1 MDEEETAEIDEA
13 TSNEASNA
21 ALAVAAAASD
31 DMQVVETETVAEA
44 SSVAEAENVVVQ
56 AITEHS
62 RARLENMLE
71 GVENMVEELSYL
83 IGHDAA
89 SYEASNPA
97 IANAAAAAHPSV
109 QAESASDTRT
119 QFDTAHRVYHNST
132 DRLTNMLRAVDDMVV
147 EVSDFTNLI
156 RDVDTLRDEPD
167 ATTDEAPAAAVETVA
182 AADEA
187 EASASPP
194 PAVEELPQEAEPQ
207 QEVEPH
213 IAEMPEDSASSD
225 SISSD
230 MSLGSPGSEDDSDI
244 EAMPR
249 WMIPAN
255 RVRSAVDML
264 VSQARTQDGGISS
277 FLRRENFLQRVRSMV
292 FSQDRIRNRVT
303 NEANAVAEDTA
314 EVETPPMDTEMNDD
328 VRFDTNLPAEHSYF
342 GNNLNRVPGVDYLEV
357 GSTHRMLIFMHQHIL
372 FPGEVLPF
380 MINGSII
387 DEEVNDAG
395 RDGVIFGVGFPLM
408 QPPDDNPHKLYGVTC
423 QIYEKGESGNHLVFY
438 KSRALQRIVINC
450 DDIQGN
456 PFRPPQYIARNPT
469 MKCYSKVKILPE
481 YFLPEPLKCLDMGS
495 LNRFR
500 DIPSMKDKFQR
511 YQLTTTPWPLEACQ
525 EYSFEDII
533 EKARKK
539 LEIHK
544 IDTMPRCPIQL
555 SFWLVRNLH
564 LTEKMMR
571 LTFLT
576 NSVNTRL
583 QLIGTTLKQ
592 ESLFYCRYCNSSL
605 ASCSDLFAM
614 SKHGVQTQYCNS
626 GGYIH
631 ETNTVYR
638 VISHAI
644 GYSGEPSTEFSWFP
658 GYQWHIIIC
667 KFCAQHVGWEFKAVE
682 PNLAPKVFFGLAGSS
697 VRIGRTSERTPTNN
711 GSTFVVRNLMRLV
724 SRELE

>member
-1 MDEEETAEIDEA
+1 MDDEETAEIDEP
-13 TSNEASNA
+13 TSNDATA
-21 ALAVAAAASD
+21 GAAS
-31 DMQVVETETVAEA
+31 DMQVV
-44 SSVAEAENVVVQ
+44 AEAEAEAGLDDERHFVQ
-56 AITEHS
+56 IAAAARAHES
-62 RARLENMLE
+62 NRARLENMLE
-71 GVENMVEELSYL
+71 EVDSMFEEVSELMGDVTDLMRRANELREETGTAIVPVPTS
-83 IGHDAA
+83 DPAA
-89 SYEASNPA
+89 VPV
-97 IANAAAAAHPSV
+97 P
-109 QAESASDTRT
+109 D
-119 QFDTAHRVYHNST
+119 
-132 DRLTNMLRAVDDMVV
+132 VV
-147 EVSDFTNLI
+147 EG
-156 RDVDTLRDEPD
+156 
-167 ATTDEAPAAAVETVA
+167 
-182 AADEA
+182 
-187 EASASPP
+187 SPP
-194 PAVEELPQEAEPQ
+194 SPAVAEQ
-207 QEVEPH
+207 QLEVEQAPVA
-213 IAEMPEDSASSD
+213 IDSLSDASMSSRHSGSD
-225 SISSD
+225 V
-230 MSLGSPGSEDDSDI
+230 SLSALSAQSEDDSDI
-244 EAMPR
+244 EAVPR

-264 VSQARTQDGGISS
+264 VSQARSQDGGIAT
-277 FLRRENFLQRVRSMV
+277 LMRRENFLQRVRSMV
-292 FSQDRIRNRVT
+292 FSQDRLRSRVS
-303 NEANAVAEDTA
+303 NEANAAAEDSPDFLP
-314 EVETPPMDTEMNDD
+314 PPMDADMDED

-342 GNNLNRVPGVDYLEV
+342 GTNLNRVPGVDYLEV

-380 MINGSII
+380 MIDGSII
-387 DEEVNDAG
+387 DEEVHDTG

-408 QPPDDNPHKLYGVTC
+408 MPPDDNPNKLYGVTC
-423 QIYEKGESGNHLVFY
+423 QIYEKGEGGRQQVFY

-450 DDIQGN
+450 HDIQG
-456 PFRPPQYIARNPT
+456 PPQYIARNPS
-469 MKCYSKVKILPE
+469 MKCYSNVKILPE
-481 YFLPEPLKCLDMGS
+481 YFLPEPLKCIDMGS
-495 LNRFR
+495 INRFR

-511 YQLTTTPWPLEACQ
+511 FQLTTTPWPLEACE
-525 EYSFEDII
+525 EYSFKDIV

-544 IDTMPRCPIQL
+544 IDTMPKCPIQL

-576 NSVNTRL
+576 DSVNIRL
-583 QLIGTTLKQ
+583 QLIGSTLKQ

-626 GGYIH
+626 AGYIH

-682 PNLAPKVFFGLAGSS
+682 PNLSPKVFFGLAGSS
-697 VRIGRTSERTPTNN
+697 VRIGKTIEGTPTN
-711 GSTFVVRNLMRLV
+711 GSTFVVRNLLRLV

>member
-1 MDEEETAEIDEA
+1 MDDEETAEIDETSSSSRNTNTNANAMA
-13 TSNEASNA
+13 T
-21 ALAVAAAASD
+21 V
-31 DMQVVETETVAEA
+31 TETAAEMHVELEQGEEIPQGSGNGGGTGAGDGTRAEA
-44 SSVAEAENVVVQ
+44 GASAIHAETTAHVSELMVDVTELMRRANQLREDAGTGAVPQNPTVATNTTPPAEIEEEAEGPEQQ
-56 AITEHS
+56 AEQALVNNDSPS
-62 RARLENMLE
+62 RASM
-71 GVENMVEELSYL
+71 
-83 IGHDAA
+83 
-89 SYEASNPA
+89 
-97 IANAAAAAHPSV
+97 
-109 QAESASDTRT
+109 
-119 QFDTAHRVYHNST
+119 
-132 DRLTNMLRAVDDMVV
+132 
-147 EVSDFTNLI
+147 
-156 RDVDTLRDEPD
+156 
-167 ATTDEAPAAAVETVA
+167 
-182 AADEA
+182 
-187 EASASPP
+187 
-194 PAVEELPQEAEPQ
+194 
-207 QEVEPH
+207 
-213 IAEMPEDSASSD
+213 SSRH
-225 SISSD
+225 SGSD
-230 MSLGSPGSEDDSDI
+230 MSLDSPGSEDDSDA
-244 EAMPR
+244 EAVPR

-264 VSQARTQDGGISS
+264 VSQARNRDGGIATL
-277 FLRRENFLQRVRSMV
+277 LRRENFLQRVRSMV
-292 FSQDRIRNRVT
+292 FSQDRIRGRASDDANNADVINT
-303 NEANAVAEDTA
+303 VPDDTSEAS
-314 EVETPPMDTEMNDD
+314 PPPPLDVDMEEG

-342 GNNLNRVPGVDYLEV
+342 GTNLNRVPGVDYLEV

-380 MINGSII
+380 MIDGNII
-387 DEEVNDAG
+387 DEEIEDTG

-423 QIYEKGESGNHLVFY
+423 QIYEKGESGRQHVFY

-450 DDIQGN
+450 DDIQG
-456 PFRPPQYIARNPT
+456 PPQYIARNPT

-481 YFLPEPLKCLDMGS
+481 YFLPEPLKCIDMGS

-500 DIPSMKDKFQR
+500 DIPSMQDKFR
-511 YQLTTTPWPLEACQ
+511 RFQLTTTPWPVEACG
-525 EYSFEDII
+525 EYSFEHIV
-533 EKARKK
+533 EKARQK

-544 IDTMPRCPIQL
+544 IDTMPKCPIQL

-576 NSVNTRL
+576 DSVNIRL
-583 QLIGTTLKQ
+583 QIIGTTLKH

-605 ASCSDLFAM
+605 AYCSDLFAM

-626 GGYIH
+626 AGYIH

-638 VISHAI
+638 VIAHAI

-697 VRIGRTSERTPTNN
+697 VRIGKASERTPTH
-711 GSTFVVRNLMRLV
+711 GSRFVVRNLLRLV

>member
-1 MDEEETAEIDEA
+1 MDDEETAEIDE
-13 TSNEASNA
+13 TSSSSTNTTTNTNTNA
-21 ALAVAAAASD
+21 AA
-31 DMQVVETETVAEA
+31 TVAEMQVELGIDEEITQSSGNDAGAEDGARSEAGA
-44 SSVAEAENVVVQ
+44 S
-56 AITEHS
+56 AIAAVTTAHVNS
-62 RARLENMLE
+62 RARLENMIEEVDNMFEEVSELMVDVTE
-71 GVENMVEELSYL
+71 LMRRANQLREDTGTVAPPQNPNVATNATPPVEIEE
-83 IGHDAA
+83 
-89 SYEASNPA
+89 EAETPDQ
-97 IANAAAAAHPSV
+97 
-109 QAESASDTRT
+109 QAEQAVVTNDSPSRAS
-119 QFDTAHRVYHNST
+119 
-132 DRLTNMLRAVDDMVV
+132 
-147 EVSDFTNLI
+147 VSS
-156 RDVDTLRDEPD
+156 RH
-167 ATTDEAPAAAVETVA
+167 
-182 AADEA
+182 
-187 EASASPP
+187 SG
-194 PAVEELPQEAEPQ
+194 
-207 QEVEPH
+207 
-213 IAEMPEDSASSD
+213 
-225 SISSD
+225 SD
-230 MSLGSPGSEDDSDI
+230 MSLDSPGSEDDSDA
-244 EAMPR
+244 EAVPR

-264 VSQARTQDGGISS
+264 VSQARNRDGDDTSESS
-277 FLRRENFLQRVRSMV
+277 
-292 FSQDRIRNRVT
+292 
-303 NEANAVAEDTA
+303 
-314 EVETPPMDTEMNDD
+314 PPPPLDVDMEEG

-342 GNNLNRVPGVDYLEV
+342 GTNLNRVPGVDYLEV

-380 MINGSII
+380 MIDGSII
-387 DEEVNDAG
+387 DEEIEDAG

-423 QIYEKGESGNHLVFY
+423 QIYEKGESGRQHVFY

-450 DDIQGN
+450 DDIQG
-456 PFRPPQYIARNPT
+456 PPQYIARNPT

-481 YFLPEPLKCLDMGS
+481 YFLPEPLKCIDMGS

-500 DIPSMKDKFQR
+500 DIPSMQDKFR
-511 YQLTTTPWPLEACQ
+511 RFQLTTTPWPVEACG
-525 EYSFEDII
+525 EYSFEHIV
-533 EKARKK
+533 EKARQK

-544 IDTMPRCPIQL
+544 IDTMPKCPIQL

-576 NSVNTRL
+576 DSVNIRL
-583 QLIGTTLKQ
+583 QIIGTTLKQ

-605 ASCSDLFAM
+605 AYCSDLFAM

-626 GGYIH
+626 AGYIH

-638 VISHAI
+638 VIAHAI

-697 VRIGRTSERTPTNN
+697 VRIGKTSERTPTH
-711 GSTFVVRNLMRLV
+711 GSTFVVRNLLRLV

>member
-1 MDEEETAEIDEA
+1 
-13 TSNEASNA
+13 
-21 ALAVAAAASD
+21 
-31 DMQVVETETVAEA
+31 
-44 SSVAEAENVVVQ
+44 
-56 AITEHS
+56 
-62 RARLENMLE
+62 MLE
-71 GVENMVEELSYL
+71 EVENMFEEVSDLMVDVTDL
-83 IGHDAA
+83 MRR
-89 SYEASNPA
+89 
-97 IANAAAAAHPSV
+97 ANTLRDERAPVANSAAAAAIEAAP
-109 QAESASDTRT
+109 
-119 QFDTAHRVYHNST
+119 
-132 DRLTNMLRAVDDMVV
+132 
-147 EVSDFTNLI
+147 
-156 RDVDTLRDEPD
+156 DEPA
-167 ATTDEAPAAAVETVA
+167 ATT
-182 AADEA
+182 
-187 EASASPP
+187 P
-194 PAVEELPQEAEPQ
+194 PAVAVADEEELREAAEEPQEAEPQ
-207 QEVEPH
+207 APMQD
-213 IAEMPEDSASSD
+213 DSASSD

-230 MSLGSPGSEDDSDI
+230 MSLDSPGSEDDSDV

-264 VSQARTQDGGISS
+264 VSQARNQDGGISS
-277 FLRRENFLQRVRSMV
+277 LLRRENFLQRVRSMV

-303 NEANAVAEDTA
+303 HEANAVAEDAA
-314 EVETPPMDTEMNDD
+314 EMEPGAMDAEMNDD

-380 MINGSII
+380 MIDGSII
-387 DEEVNDAG
+387 DEEVHDTG

-423 QIYEKGESGNHLVFY
+423 QIYEKGESGNQLVSY

-450 DDIQGN
+450 DDIQG
-456 PFRPPQYIARNPT
+456 PPQYIARNPN

-481 YFLPEPLKCLDMGS
+481 YFLPEPLKCIDMGS

-500 DIPSMKDKFQR
+500 DIPSMQDKLQR
-511 YQLTTTPWPLEACQ
+511 FQLTTTPWPLEACQ
-525 EYSFEDII
+525 EYSFEEIV

-544 IDTMPRCPIQL
+544 IDTMPKCPIQL

-576 NSVNTRL
+576 DSVNTRL

-592 ESLFYCRYCNSSL
+592 ESHFYCRYCNSSL

-614 SKHGVQTQYCNS
+614 SKHGVQTQYCNPA
-626 GGYIH
+626 GYIH

-697 VRIGRTSERTPTNN
+697 VRIGKTSERTPTNN
-711 GSTFVVRNLMRLV
+711 GSTYVVRNLLRLV

>member
-1 MDEEETAEIDEA
+1 MDDEETAEIDE
-13 TSNEASNA
+13 TNS
-21 ALAVAAAASD
+21 AAA
-31 DMQVVETETVAEA
+31 DMQVELGPEQLQQEMPQNGSGDGAAV
-44 SSVAEAENVVVQ
+44 S
-56 AITEHS
+56 AIAAVSTAHVNS
-62 RARLENMLE
+62 RARLENMIE
-71 GVENMVEELSYL
+71 EVDNMFE
-83 IGHDAA
+83 
-89 SYEASNPA
+89 
-97 IANAAAAAHPSV
+97 
-109 QAESASDTRT
+109 
-119 QFDTAHRVYHNST
+119 
-132 DRLTNMLRAVDDMVV
+132 
-147 EVSDFTNLI
+147 EVSELMV
-156 RDVDTLRDEPD
+156 DVTELMRRANELREDPG
-167 ATTDEAPAAAVETVA
+167 TAAL
-182 AADEA
+182 A
-187 EASASPP
+187 ENARP
-194 PAVEELPQEAEPQ
+194 PAEIEEQPAQ
-207 QEVEPH
+207 QEEQASLPY
-213 IAEMPEDSASSD
+213 DSPSRA
-225 SISSD
+225 SISSRHSGSD
-230 MSLGSPGSEDDSDI
+230 MSLDSPGSEDDSDA
-244 EAMPR
+244 EAVPR

-264 VSQARTQDGGISS
+264 VSQARNRDG
-277 FLRRENFLQRVRSMV
+277 
-292 FSQDRIRNRVT
+292 D
-303 NEANAVAEDTA
+303 
-314 EVETPPMDTEMNDD
+314 ETPESPPAPLDVDMEEG

-342 GNNLNRVPGVDYLEV
+342 GTNLNRVPGVDYLEV

-380 MINGSII
+380 MIHGSII
-387 DEEVNDAG
+387 DEEIQDSG

-423 QIYEKGESGNHLVFY
+423 QIYEKGESGRQHVFY

-450 DDIQGN
+450 DDIQG
-456 PFRPPQYIARNPT
+456 PPQYIARNPT

-481 YFLPEPLKCLDMGS
+481 YFLPEPLKCIDMGS

-500 DIPSMKDKFQR
+500 DIPSMEKKFRR
-511 YQLTTTPWPLEACQ
+511 YQLTSTPWPYEACE
-525 EYSFEDII
+525 EYSFEHIV
-533 EKARKK
+533 EKARQK

-544 IDTMPRCPIQL
+544 IDTMPKCPIQL

-576 NSVNTRL
+576 DSVNIRL
-583 QLIGTTLKQ
+583 QIIDTTLKQ

-605 ASCSDLFAM
+605 AYCSDLFAM

-626 GGYIH
+626 AGYIH

-638 VISHAI
+638 VIAHAI

-697 VRIGRTSERTPTNN
+697 VRIGKTSERTPTH
-711 GSTFVVRNLMRLV
+711 GSTFVVRNLLRLV

>member
-1 MDEEETAEIDEA
+1 MDDEETAEIDE
-13 TSNEASNA
+13 TNS
-21 ALAVAAAASD
+21 AAA
-31 DMQVVETETVAEA
+31 DMQVESGPEQLQQEMP
-44 SSVAEAENVVVQ
+44 ENGSGDGAAVS
-56 AITEHS
+56 AIAAVSTAHVNS
-62 RARLENMLE
+62 RARLENMIEEVDNMFEEVSELMVDVTE
-71 GVENMVEELSYL
+71 LMRRANELREDPGTAALAENARPPAEVEEQP
-83 IGHDAA
+83 
-89 SYEASNPA
+89 E
-97 IANAAAAAHPSV
+97 
-109 QAESASDTRT
+109 
-119 QFDTAHRVYHNST
+119 
-132 DRLTNMLRAVDDMVV
+132 
-147 EVSDFTNLI
+147 
-156 RDVDTLRDEPD
+156 
-167 ATTDEAPAAAVETVA
+167 
-182 AADEA
+182 
-187 EASASPP
+187 
-194 PAVEELPQEAEPQ
+194 Q
-207 QEVEPH
+207 QEEQASLPN
-213 IAEMPEDSASSD
+213 DSPSRA
-225 SISSD
+225 SISSRHSGSD
-230 MSLGSPGSEDDSDI
+230 MSLDSPGSEDDSDA
-244 EAMPR
+244 EAVPR

-264 VSQARTQDGGISS
+264 VSQARNRDG
-277 FLRRENFLQRVRSMV
+277 
-292 FSQDRIRNRVT
+292 D
-303 NEANAVAEDTA
+303 
-314 EVETPPMDTEMNDD
+314 ETPESPPAPLDVDMEEG

-342 GNNLNRVPGVDYLEV
+342 GTNLNRVPGVDYLEV

-380 MINGSII
+380 MIHGSII
-387 DEEVNDAG
+387 DEEIQDSG

-423 QIYEKGESGNHLVFY
+423 QIYEKGESGRQHVFY

-450 DDIQGN
+450 DDIQG
-456 PFRPPQYIARNPT
+456 PPQYIARNPT

-481 YFLPEPLKCLDMGS
+481 YFLPEPLKCIDMGS

-500 DIPSMKDKFQR
+500 DIPSMEKKFRR
-511 YQLTTTPWPLEACQ
+511 YQLTSTPWPYEACE
-525 EYSFEDII
+525 EYSFEHIV
-533 EKARKK
+533 EKARQK

-544 IDTMPRCPIQL
+544 IDTMPKCPIQL

-576 NSVNTRL
+576 DSVNIRL
-583 QLIGTTLKQ
+583 QIIDTTLKQ

-605 ASCSDLFAM
+605 AYCSDLFAM

-626 GGYIH
+626 AGYIH

-638 VISHAI
+638 VIAHAI

-697 VRIGRTSERTPTNN
+697 VRIGKTSERTPTH
-711 GSTFVVRNLMRLV
+711 GSTFVVRNLLRLV